1 VVSTRAARN
10 LELEGGGQ
18 CRQRRRE
25 RATGFEDHGRERSGG
40 ADAGAL
46 LNQRRGRTGG
56 GLVHSTG
63 WRKERGTRQ
72 CGVTRGVGW
81 GGGEGSGG
89 RQCVETAEVGGNRW
103 TQGNRTGR
111 RAGGQETI

>member
-46 LNQRRGRTGG
+46 LNQRRGRIGGGG

-63 WRKERGTRQ
+63 WRKRKERGTRQ

-81 GGGEGSGG
+81 GGGVRRSTVRGDGGGG
-89 RQCVETAEVGGNRW
+89 R
-103 TQGNRTGR
+103 
-111 RAGGQETI
+111 